1 MNPRIS
7 VILPCYHMEEYL
19 LDIMSD
25 LRSQSFRD
33 IEIILVNDGG
43 GERQLKLM
51 CLLKGN
57 DERVLIVDKPNGG
70 LCSARNAGLEIA
82 KGEYISFVD
91 PDDRIEP
98 FYLQRLLE
106 AITSE
111 EADIAVGGYV
121 CYYTQEKRKLN
132 EFLNCSGL
140 NIDRNKRVEYL
151 LSVPSVRNAVWNKI
165 YRADFI
171 HSHQLT
177 FDESLVFSEDETFNM
192 QCLLQTNRLVLI
204 PDCGYVYMCRDANSI
219 CSKYVNNYREARMQ
233 SINLRINV
241 MKKIALSEEKIHQI
255 LLEEYFLLGYFLLC
269 NLFKKE
275 SPLSFREKKR
285 YIDSYILQDSH
296 MIHSVKARDSRWDN
310 FFTKVY
316 TRCFKTQSATIVA
329 IVFGSL
335 YKLKYR
341 FMGVYISLAPML
353 KR

>member
-1 MNPRIS
+1 MSPKIS

-19 LDIMSD
+19 SDIMSD

-51 CLLKGN
+51 CFLKGN
-57 DERVLIVDKPNGG
+57 DERVIIVDKPNGG
-70 LCSARNAGLEIA
+70 LCSARNAGLKVA
-82 KGEYISFVD
+82 TGEYISFID

-106 AITSE
+106 AIISE

-121 CYYTQEKRKLN
+121 LYYTREKRKLN
-132 EFLNCSGL
+132 EFLNGSGL
-140 NIDRNKRVEYL
+140 NTDSNKKIECL
-151 LSVPSVRNAVWNKI
+151 LTVPSVRNAVWNKI

-177 FDESLVFSEDETFNM
+177 FDESLVFCEDEIFNM

-219 CSKYVNNYREARMQ
+219 CSKYVKNYREARMRA
-233 SINLRINV
+233 INLRIKV

-269 NLFKKE
+269 NLFKKK
-275 SPLSFREKKR
+275 SPLSFCEKKR
-285 YIDSYILQDSH
+285 YISSYILQDAQ
-296 MIHSVKARDSRWDN
+296 MILAVKARDGRWDN

-316 TRCFKTQSATIVA
+316 TRCFKTQSATVMA
-329 IVFGSL
+329 VVFGSL

-341 FMGVYISLAPML
+341 FMRLYISLAPML